1 MKITLKTVRDNI
13 GLTQEQVSELTGVP
27 VKTIRNWEQEIRKP
41 SDWTMDLVVDR
52 LLRVKL
58 EEYID
63 KEEDDESNVL
73 SFMTIK
79 NKVCDIAEKHDI
91 EKIVLFGSYVKGNAT
106 PLSDV
111 DIYMESDIFGLD
123 YFGLT
128 EEFRESLHKKVGL
141 LSNKTVIEDSK
152 VYKEIMNTGVMIYER

>member
-1 MKITLKTVRDNI
+1 MKITLKTVRENI

-27 VKTIRNWEQEIRKP
+27 VKTLRNWEQEIRKP

-52 LLRVKL
+52 LLRIKL
-58 EEYID
+58 EEHID
-63 KEEDDESNVL
+63 KEKDDESNVL

-91 EKIVLFGSYVKGNAT
+91 EKIMLFGSYVKGNAT

-111 DIYMESDIFGLD
+111 DLYMESDIFGLD

-141 LSNKTVIEDSK
+141 LSNRTVIEDSK
-152 VYKEIMNTGVMIYER
+152 VYSEIMNTGVMIYER